1 MFFSLICVSAK
12 VFIVNTSDLD
22 WITAVSGFSPIDWI
36 NHIKDTRG
44 FTKDFPQGLA
54 LYGSSFF
61 MNIYSVADTFF
72 KIKPEEMM
80 HLVICL
86 EILLMVCASIIFFRA
101 LIPNFNPIAALVF
114 AILVINSGARS
125 SELGGF
131 GGPFFAGLHYNF
143 ADGMRLIGIALF
155 FRQRFLL
162 AALVFGLSIMTH
174 PVMGLMGVVF
184 VAGFVMSDF
193 YSFKWKKIIFP
204 AIIFIL
210 FVVGWWL
217 YQFPKFDIAAS
228 NISPDIWISF
238 TKMFSYHF
246 YPIANGILTFDFE
259 RRFLP
264 FLCLLIL
271 AYFYIFKVN
280 ISEHTRRGV
289 LVGGAFLL
297 VLTVLGLGISYWS
310 NNPVLIKLALM
321 RASDVLILV
330 CLCIIVAGLIS
341 SLQSAHILSASI
353 AGALLVSP
361 FLGPPFPV
369 VYVFLIVLLD
379 LPFFQGGKG
388 RAAYIGSLGLL
399 IALGLLIL
407 TYYKLGFV
415 SGSYRTTYLGSQYL
429 WQFALCIG
437 IGGGL
442 ISFIRK
448 SKSDFTIYCLPLVLI
463 AMIYAAWGWRATVNH
478 GPEEKSAGLAF
489 MNAQL
494 WAKDN
499 SPSGALF
506 MVDPTIYYGWRDFSQ
521 RSSFGN
527 MREWLHTSWLYDSNR
542 TNYDEGMRRA
552 EEFGLSPFNYL
563 NESPPIL
570 GYEKMDRDIR
580 AAFYSFDENWFL
592 NMSHK
597 YGINYVVMRKKY
609 IQKFLKFEKDYEND
623 FIIIYKIP
631 A

>member
-1 MFFSLICVSAK
+1 V
-12 VFIVNTSDLD
+12 
-22 WITAVSGFSPIDWI
+22 
-36 NHIKDTRG
+36 
-44 FTKDFPQGLA
+44 
-54 LYGSSFF
+54 
-61 MNIYSVADTFF
+61 
-72 KIKPEEMM
+72 
-80 HLVICL
+80 
-86 EILLMVCASIIFFRA
+86 
-101 LIPNFNPIAALVF
+101 
-114 AILVINSGARS
+114 
-125 SELGGF
+125 LGGQGGDEIF
-131 GGPFFAGLHYNF
+131 GGYARY
-143 ADGMRLIGIALF
+143 
-155 FRQRFLL
+155 
-162 AALVFGLSIMTH
+162 
-174 PVMGLMGVVF
+174 
-184 VAGFVMSDF
+184 
-193 YSFKWKKIIFP
+193 
-204 AIIFIL
+204 
-210 FVVGWWL
+210 
-217 YQFPKFDIAAS
+217 
-228 NISPDIWISF
+228 
-238 TKMFSYHF
+238 
-246 YPIANGILTFDFE
+246 
-259 RRFLP
+259 
-264 FLCLLIL
+264 
-271 AYFYIFKVN
+271 
-280 ISEHTRRGV
+280 
-289 LVGGAFLL
+289 LVGYLEQ
-297 VLTVLGLGISYWS
+297 
-310 NNPVLIKLALM
+310 AL
-321 RASDVLILV
+321 
-330 CLCIIVAGLIS
+330 
-341 SLQSAHILSASI
+341 
-353 AGALLVSP
+353 
-361 FLGPPFPV
+361 
-369 VYVFLIVLLD
+369 
-379 LPFFQGGKG
+379 K
-388 RAAYIGSLGLL
+388 GSLGLL